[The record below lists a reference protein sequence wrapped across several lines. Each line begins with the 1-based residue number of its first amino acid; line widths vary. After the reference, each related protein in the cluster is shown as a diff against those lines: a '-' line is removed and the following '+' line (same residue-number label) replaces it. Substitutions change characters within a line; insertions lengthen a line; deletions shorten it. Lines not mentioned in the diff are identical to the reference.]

1 MRLAILLCARS
12 GSDNLRVRAATQS
25 SKCSFEL
32 QWSRLHA
39 DARELSSVLSPDDEQ
54 PRLSTIISSGYG
66 QAILDTGTSYLFLS
80 RASAMGGSSDVE
92 RTSCSRCYRT
102 RPSFNSSP
110 TTSSYTSANS
120 AGMAATFTRSRD
132 SRDKSRRR
140 GYRRESFVPAEEN
153 AVSLNSL

>member
-1 MRLAILLCARS
+1 VRLAILPCARS

-32 QWSRLHA
+32 QGSRLHA
-39 DARELSSVLSPDDEQ
+39 DARELANVLSDDKR
-54 PRLSTIISSGYG
+54 PRLRTIVSFGRFQKIVH
-66 QAILDTGTSYLFLS
+66 TGTSYLFLS

-92 RTSCSRCYRT
+92 RTRFSRCYRT
-102 RPSFNSSP
+102 SPSFNSCP

-120 AGMAATFTRSRD
+120 AGMAATFTRNGN
-132 SRDKSRRR
+132 SRDKSGRR